1 MKIKTITVRDKDG
14 NVLSLY
20 ESAPTPPPPPPPP
33 RTTGLGDV
41 VAKVADPIARALDA
55 ALGTKLAG
63 CGGCSKRR
71 RALNQLIPDV
81 RNPLQRRKG

>member
-20 ESAPTPPPPPPPP
+20 ENAPPPPILTP

-71 RALNQLIPDV
+71 RALNRLVPDV